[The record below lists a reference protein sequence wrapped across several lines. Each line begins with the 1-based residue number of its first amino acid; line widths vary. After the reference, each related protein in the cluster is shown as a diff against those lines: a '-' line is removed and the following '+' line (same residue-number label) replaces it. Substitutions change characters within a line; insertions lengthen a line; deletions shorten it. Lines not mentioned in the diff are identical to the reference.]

1 MLATNTQ
8 KIKYACTKLINK
20 HGKSTRFLRESQFQ
34 AGSDKPR
41 GLHLAG
47 KGVGNG
53 KAAEFIDAPIAIFPA
68 TWAWK
73 AWFILQ
79 LSVSYDGI

>member
-1 MLATNTQ
+1 MSPR
-8 KIKYACTKLINK
+8 KPV
-20 HGKSTRFLRESQFQ
+20 S
-34 AGSDKPR
+34 GSDKPR

-79 LSVSYDGI
+79 VFLWFSVSYDGI